1 MRETLALLRRRPA
14 FARLWIAEVISLG
27 GDWFTLVALS
37 VAVVR
42 ASQGSGLALGA
53 LIVTQLLPMV
63 VLGPWSG
70 ALVDRFDRR
79 GLLVA
84 SDLARVLVVLAFIP
98 ASSSGRL
105 LPLYALALLHFS
117 VATVFEPG
125 RAAILPSLV
134 DDAEL
139 VRASTLS
146 SVTWSVMAA
155 VGGLA
160 SGTLLAAFGMGAAF
174 LVDAAS
180 FLISAMLI
188 LSIRRHQVHPKE
200 HAGTS
205 DLSVGEGLAYLRR
218 HPVTLATLLV
228 KTILGIATVD
238 AFMIVFAT
246 RVFPWGDEGALSL
259 GLAWASFGMGAI
271 LGPLVLNRVNDGST
285 ARMRRFVTAGSALLA
300 AALLALAAAPSLAVF
315 ALAILLRGAGGSST
329 WTFSTILLQRTVPE
343 RLRGRLFG
351 LELASNHLAAMLFSL
366 LWGALMDR
374 LGIRHTV
381 LAAGLLS
388 AVPFAVWA
396 SAVRAMDRRE
406 AHERAASG
414 LG

>member
-1 MRETLALLRRRPA
+1 MTGTLALLGRRPA
-14 FARLWIAEVISLG
+14 FARLWIAEVVSLG

-42 ASQGSGLALGA
+42 ASQGSGLALGV

-79 GLLVA
+79 RLLIA
-84 SDLARVLVVLAFIP
+84 SDLVRVFVVLSFIR
-98 ASSSGRL
+98 AAESGRL
-105 LPLYALALLHFS
+105 VPLYALALLHFS

-134 DDAEL
+134 DDADL

-160 SGTLLAAFGMGAAF
+160 SGTLLALVGMRAAF
-174 LVDAAS
+174 LVDAAT
-180 FLISAMLI
+180 FLFSGLLI
-188 LSIRRHQVHPKE
+188 VSIRAGQIRPKE
-200 HAGTS
+200 AHGAA
-205 DLSVGEGLAYLRR
+205 DLSVGEGFAHLRR

-238 AFMIVFAT
+238 TFLIVYAT
-246 RVFPWGDEGALSL
+246 RLFPRGDEGALSL
-259 GLAWASFGMGAI
+259 GLAWGCFGLGAI

-285 ARMRRFVTAGSALLA
+285 ARMRRFVTAGSSLLTVALLT
-300 AALLALAAAPSLAVF
+300 LAAAPSLAIF
-315 ALAILLRGAGGSST
+315 ALAILLRGAGGSAN

-343 RLRGRLFG
+343 RMRGRLFG
-351 LELASNHLAAMLFSL
+351 LELASSHLAAMLFSL
-366 LWGALMDR
+366 LWGLLMDR
-374 LGIRHTV
+374 VGVRPTV
-381 LAAGLLS
+381 LTAALLS
-388 AVPFAVWA
+388 AVPFALWTAGVG
-396 SAVRAMDRRE
+396 AMDRRE
-406 AHERAASG
+406 ASERAAAAIG
-414 LG
+414 